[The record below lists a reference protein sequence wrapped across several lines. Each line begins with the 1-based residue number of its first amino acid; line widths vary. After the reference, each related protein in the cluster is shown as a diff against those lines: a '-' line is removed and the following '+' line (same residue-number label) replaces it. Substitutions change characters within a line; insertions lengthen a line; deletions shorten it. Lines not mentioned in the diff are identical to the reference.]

1 MFKPHY
7 FKDHVRNYSDNIR
20 IWNCCVMTKVGI
32 VQRRSACAQDASA
45 TSDAGSRGVVVV
57 ALALR
62 SRGPGFDSRPGDLV
76 LILSGNGDLGLGY

>member
-1 MFKPHY
+1 
-7 FKDHVRNYSDNIR
+7 
-20 IWNCCVMTKVGI
+20 MTKVGI
-32 VQRRSACAQDASA
+32 VQRRSACALGASP